1 MQSRQGS
8 SSILLGL
15 LQVDLKSQL
24 MINVVDASNT
34 LSLSEE
40 DEDKHIVYM
49 HGHVTPE
56 QTAKCVKV
64 AGARS
69 HAFVASHVP

>member
-8 SSILLGL
+8 SAILLGL

-24 MINVVDASNT
+24 MINVTDASNA
-34 LSLSEE
+34 LSGDAGDDS
-40 DEDKHIVYM
+40 DDKHVLYM

-64 AGARS
+64 AAEGV
-69 HAFVASHVP
+69 HCILL

>member
-1 MQSRQGS
+1 
-8 SSILLGL
+8 
-15 LQVDLKSQL
+15 

>member
-1 MQSRQGS
+1 MPCRVQSRQGS

-24 MINVVDASNT
+24 MINVLEASNT
-34 LSLSEE
+34 LSGVESDDDQRTVL
-40 DEDKHIVYM
+40 YM

-56 QTAKCVKV
+56 QTAECVKV
-64 AGARS
+64 AALQG
-69 HAFVASHVP
+69 